1 LACPTETLP
10 QQLAPVLVGRS
21 LLAVYRLSARLRGFR
36 HSDLTCLRSVNMS
49 YLSELQPSF
58 RVRPVTERPRSRR
71 EPLRTLV
78 LDHDF
83 LPGGSSPLQ
92 RFPHMRQRLFWPGLP
107 RPTTSVFRFS
117 QPLDALPPHAC
128 RPYFMPDPLMG
139 FPLQSF
145 IPLKQPFA
153 VSSVDALL
161 VLDNPFML
169 SSPSGL
175 YSTRESATDNQRF
188 RLGTSA

>member
-1 LACPTETLP
+1 
-10 QQLAPVLVGRS
+10 
-21 LLAVYRLSARLRGFR
+21 
-36 HSDLTCLRSVNMS
+36 
-49 YLSELQPSF
+49 
-58 RVRPVTERPRSRR
+58 
-71 EPLRTLV
+71 
-78 LDHDF
+78 
-83 LPGGSSPLQ
+83 
-92 RFPHMRQRLFWPGLP
+92 
-107 RPTTSVFRFS
+107 
-117 QPLDALPPHAC
+117 
-128 RPYFMPDPLMG
+128 MG